1 MNSGFN
7 PKVVAP
13 SAFRVQ
19 TATQQRPFYFAGS
32 YVPTYLGDAPH
43 HFVRDAA
50 GNDVTEYVRKH
61 RGRMKGKGMT
71 GGAAIRKADGTI
83 YYTPQP
89 KSNGQAL

>member
-13 SAFRVQ
+13 FAFRTQ

-32 YVPTYLGDAPH
+32 FVPTYLGEAPH
-43 HFVRDAA
+43 HFVQDTA
-50 GNDVTEYVRKH
+50 GNDVTEYVREH
-61 RGRMKGKGMT
+61 RGRIK

-89 KSNGQAL
+89 KSNGQAH